1 MGRKKT
7 VGLIK
12 RGEIWYIQ
20 KTVLGVKL
28 RESTG
33 TSEAEVAELILA
45 RRIEEIRQLVKF
57 GVRREF
63 TFREAAIRYME
74 ENMHLS
80 SISNIASYIEKL
92 DPFIGHMP
100 LNKIHGG
107 TLKPFIDFRKKEG
120 VKNHTINQ
128 PLVVVR
134 TVLNLAARLWRD
146 ENGNTWLNTS
156 PLIQLLQKSD
166 ARKPYPLSWDE
177 QRLLFKELPDHLSK
191 MCLFKVN
198 TGTRESDVCGLRWDF
213 EIDVPELQ
221 TSVFL
226 IPGDLV
232 KNREDRLI
240 VLNDYAKSVVDS
252 VRGQNADYVFSYK
265 GKPVKTINNS
275 GWKNARDRVGL
286 KGLARVHDLKH
297 TFGRRLRAA
306 GVSME
311 TIKVLLGHKNGDITA
326 HYSSPEILELLTAAN
341 KICFS
346 EVHKSHPMTLLKRK
360 PPTVR
365 AVSG

>member
-1 MGRKKT
+1 MARKKT

-12 RGEIWYIQ
+12 RGEIWYLQ
-20 KTVLGVKL
+20 KTVLGIKL

-33 TSEAEVAELILA
+33 TGEAEVAELILA
-45 RRIEEIRQLVKF
+45 RRVEEIRQLVKF
-57 GVRREF
+57 GARREF

-80 SISNIASYIEKL
+80 SIANIASYIEKL
-92 DPFIGHMP
+92 DPFIGHLP
-100 LNKIHGG
+100 INQIHSG
-107 TLKPFIDFRKKEG
+107 TLKPFIDSRKKEG

-128 PLVVVR
+128 PLVVAR
-134 TVLNLAARLWRD
+134 TVLNLASRLWRD
-146 ENGNTWLNTS
+146 EGGNTWLSTA
-156 PLIQLLQKSD
+156 PLIRLLKKSD

-177 QRLLFKELPDHLSK
+177 QRNLFKELPDHLAQ

-198 TGTRESDVCGLRWDF
+198 TGTREGDVCGLQWDF
-213 EIDVPELQ
+213 EIDVPELE

-226 IPGDLV
+226 IPGDQV

-240 VLNDYAKSVVDS
+240 VLNEYAKSVVDS

-275 GWKNARDRVGL
+275 GWKRARDKAGL
-286 KGLARVHDLKH
+286 KGLVRVHDLKH
-297 TFGRRLRAA
+297 TCGRRLRAA
-306 GVSME
+306 GVPME
-311 TIKVLLGHKNGDITA
+311 TIKVLLGHKSNDITA

-346 EVHKSHPMTLLKRK
+346 EVHKTHPMTLLKRK
-360 PPTVR
+360 APKIR
-365 AVSG
+365 AVSS